1 MERNEEDEIGG
12 MKIIPWENS
21 MSSDN
26 GMPYAAHINGN
37 NDVQTCTDHCRKTA
51 EYAADD
57 LRSIGLGDAAYLAG
71 LLHDMGK
78 FTNEFNTY
86 IHDAVINEKKVKRS
100 VIHSFAGLSYML
112 SNFHDENSLGFDD
125 ISAELIAYAIG
136 SHHGL
141 FDCIDADGQSGFEH
155 RLTKQP
161 EYDDR
166 AKKAFFSCCAT
177 DADVNDLFNRACEEL
192 KTKME
197 AFKEPASGDDEI
209 FFYEGML
216 ARLLSSA
223 VMDGDRKDTAIFMG
237 NHYFEKIISA
247 DDNLWNDALSQLLKY
262 IYGFECETPLQRARR
277 ELSDYCGEQGG
288 KGTGIY
294 RLNLP
299 TGAGKTLSSMR
310 FALEHAR
317 QHNKKRIFY
326 VAPLI
331 SILEQNSQ
339 VIRNAIGR
347 EELVLEHHSNVIN
360 ENGNDEMQALLCETW
375 DAPIVITTMVQF
387 MDSLFSG
394 KTSSVRRMQS
404 LCNSVVIFDEVQS
417 MPNNLLT
424 LFDLAMN
431 FLSYFCDVTVVLC
444 SATEPCLEKAR
455 HPMCI
460 TESLELPE
468 DKIQEYKRL
477 FKRTSICDRGNMK
490 LDEIP
495 DFIKTIIGDTQS
507 ILVVCNKKDEA
518 NFLYHNFFADGWE
531 KCHLSSAMCKAH
543 RSDVL
548 NDLYG
553 KLNENRKVICF
564 STQVI
569 EAGVDISFETVI
581 RLAAGMDSII
591 QSAGRC
597 NRNGEREEP
606 SNVYVIR
613 CSDENLDHLSTIR
626 DAKAATVDLMEE
638 YKNDPKKFDDLA
650 SETAINY
657 YYGSLYRNMDEGYQ
671 DDYVKEKDGKG
682 KVSIYQLLSCND
694 QYCGRGHDLSQYL
707 TRQAFK
713 TAGSLFSVIDQESQ
727 TVIVPYGESGQ
738 NLIAKMCA
746 EENTYDLDSRRM
758 LLEDAKQYV
767 ISIPKYLVSIINEK
781 GGIKTIWEG
790 SVLLLDNEY
799 YNSNFGLNKDGGEEN
814 WSIQI
819 L

>member
-1 MERNEEDEIGG
+1 MEFT
-12 MKIIPWENS
+12 
-21 MSSDN
+21 
-26 GMPYAAHINGN
+26 AHINNGGEI
-37 NDVQTCTDHCRKTA
+37 QTCREHCKNTA
-51 EYAADD
+51 EYASGD
-57 LRSIGLGDAAYLAG
+57 LKSIRLNDAAYLAG

-86 IHDAVINEKKVKRS
+86 IHNAANSKNKVSKS
-100 VIHSFAGLSYML
+100 VIHSFAGVNYML
-112 SNFHDENSLGFDD
+112 SDFHDENRLGFDD

-177 DADVNDLFNRACEEL
+177 DADVKEWFNRACEQL
-192 KTKME
+192 KTKIE
-197 AFKEPASGDDEI
+197 AFEEVTSRGDEI
-209 FFYEGML
+209 LFYEGML

-237 NHYFEKIISA
+237 NHYFKKIVYA
-247 DDNLWNDALSQLLKY
+247 DKDLWSKAFTHLIEY
-262 IYGFECETPLQRARR
+262 IDGFERETPLQIARR
-277 ELSDYCGEQGG
+277 ELSDYCGELGE

-299 TGAGKTLSSMR
+299 TGAGKTLSGMR

-317 QHNKKRIFY
+317 QHNKNRIFY

-331 SILEQNSQ
+331 SILEQNSK

-424 LFDLAMN
+424 MFNLAMN
-431 FLSYFCDVTVVLC
+431 FLSDFCDVTVVLC
-444 SATEPCLEKAR
+444 SATQPCLEKTR
-455 HPMCI
+455 HPMRKI
-460 TESLELPE
+460 ENLKLPE
-468 DKIQEYKRL
+468 DKTQEYKRL
-477 FKRTSICDRGNMK
+477 FKRTNICDRGNMK

-518 NFLYHNFFADGWE
+518 KFLYQNFSADGWE
-531 KCHLSSAMCKAH
+531 KCHLSSSMCKAH

-553 KLNENRKVICF
+553 KLNENSKVICF

-613 CSDENLDHLSTIR
+613 CSDENLNYLSTIR
-626 DAKAATVDLMEE
+626 DAKAATIDLMEE
-638 YKNDPKKFDDLA
+638 YKNDPEKFDDDLA
-650 SETAINY
+650 SDAAIKY

-694 QYCGRGHDLSQYL
+694 QYYRRGHDLSQYI

-738 NLIAKMCA
+738 NLIAEMCA

-758 LLEDAKQYV
+758 LLEEAKQYV
-767 ISIPKYLVSIINEK
+767 ISIPKYLVSMINEK

-799 YNSNFGLNKDGGEEN
+799 YNSSFGLNKDGGEEN

>member
-1 MERNEEDEIGG
+1 MVNPDKTVNSLWAKKEWSFMEFT
-12 MKIIPWENS
+12 
-21 MSSDN
+21 
-26 GMPYAAHINGN
+26 AHINNGGEI
-37 NDVQTCTDHCRKTA
+37 QTCIEHCKNTA

-57 LRSIGLGDAAYLAG
+57 LMSIGLDDAAYLAG

-86 IHDAVINEKKVKRS
+86 IHDAAISKNKVSRS
-100 VIHSFAGLSYML
+100 VIHSFAGVNYML
-112 SNFHDENSLGFDD
+112 SDFHDENRLGFDD

-177 DADVNDLFNRACEEL
+177 DTDVNEWFNRACEQL
-192 KTKME
+192 KTKIE
-197 AFKEPASGDDEI
+197 AFKEVTSRGDEI
-209 FFYEGML
+209 LFYEGML

-237 NHYFEKIISA
+237 NHYFDKIVSV
-247 DDNLWNDALSQLLKY
+247 DSKLWKDALENLTRY
-262 IYGFECETPLQRARR
+262 IDGFECRTPLQIARR
-277 ELSDYCGEQGG
+277 ELSDYCGEQGE

-299 TGAGKTLSSMR
+299 TGAGKTLSGMR

-317 QHNKKRIFY
+317 QHNKNRIFY
-326 VAPLI
+326 VATLI
-331 SILEQNSQ
+331 SILEQNSK

-424 LFDLAMN
+424 MFNLAMN
-431 FLSYFCDVTVVLC
+431 FLSHFCGVTVVLC
-444 SATEPCLEKAR
+444 SATQPCLEKAR
-455 HPMCI
+455 HPMRKI
-460 TESLELPE
+460 ENLKLPE
-468 DKIQEYKRL
+468 DKTQEYRL
-477 FKRTSICDRGNMK
+477 FKRTNIFDRGNMK
-490 LDEIP
+490 IDEIP

-518 NFLYHNFFADGWE
+518 KFLYQNFSADGWE

-543 RSDVL
+543 RSNVL

-553 KLNENRKVICF
+553 KLNENSKVICF

-626 DAKAATVDLMEE
+626 DAKAATIDLMEE
-638 YKNDPKKFDDLA
+638 YKNDPNKFDDDLA
-650 SETAINY
+650 SDAAIKY
-657 YYGSLYRNMDEGYQ
+657 YYSSLYRNMDEGYQ
-671 DDYVKEKDGKG
+671 DDYVREKDGKG
-682 KVSIYQLLSCND
+682 KVSIYQVLSCND
-694 QYCGRGHDLSQYL
+694 QYYRRRHDLSQYI

-758 LLEDAKQYV
+758 LLEEAKQYV
-767 ISIPKYLVSIINEK
+767 ISIPKYLVSMINGK

-799 YNSNFGLNKDGGEEN
+799 YNSSFGLNKDGGEEN

>member
-1 MERNEEDEIGG
+1 MEFT
-12 MKIIPWENS
+12 
-21 MSSDN
+21 
-26 GMPYAAHINGN
+26 AHINDGGEI
-37 NDVQTCTDHCRKTA
+37 QTCTEHCKKTA

-57 LRSIGLGDAAYLAG
+57 LRSIGLNDAAYLAG

-86 IHDAVINEKKVKRS
+86 IHNAAISKNKVSKS
-100 VIHSFAGLSYML
+100 VIHSFAGVNYML
-112 SNFHDENSLGFDD
+112 SDFHDDRLEFDD

-155 RLTKQP
+155 RLKKQP

-177 DADVNDLFNRACEEL
+177 DADVKEWFNRACEQL
-192 KTKME
+192 KTKIE
-197 AFKEPASGDDEI
+197 AFEEVTSRGDEI
-209 FFYEGML
+209 LFYEGML

-237 NHYFEKIISA
+237 NHYFKKIVYA
-247 DDNLWNDALSQLLKY
+247 DKDLWSKAFTHLIEY
-262 IYGFECETPLQRARR
+262 IDGFECETPLQIARR
-277 ELSDYCGEQGG
+277 ELSDYCGELGE

-299 TGAGKTLSSMR
+299 TGAGKTLSGMR

-317 QHNKKRIFY
+317 QHNKNRIFY

-331 SILEQNSQ
+331 SILEQNSK

-417 MPNNLLT
+417 LPNNLLT
-424 LFDLAMN
+424 MFNLAMN
-431 FLSYFCDVTVVLC
+431 FLSDFCGVTVVLC
-444 SATEPCLEKAR
+444 SATQPCLEKAR
-455 HPMCI
+455 HPMRKI
-460 TESLELPE
+460 ENLKLPE
-468 DKIQEYKRL
+468 DKTQEYKRL
-477 FKRTSICDRGNMK
+477 FKRTNICDRGNMK

-518 NFLYHNFFADGWE
+518 KFLYQNFSADGWE

-553 KLNENRKVICF
+553 KLNENSKVICF

-626 DAKAATVDLMEE
+626 DAKAATIDLMEE
-638 YKNDPKKFDDLA
+638 YKNDPNKFDDDLA
-650 SETAINY
+650 SDEAIEY

-694 QYCGRGHDLSQYL
+694 QYYRRGHDLSQYI

-738 NLIAKMCA
+738 NLIAEMCA

-758 LLEDAKQYV
+758 LLEEAKQYV
-767 ISIPKYLVSIINEK
+767 ISIPKYLVSMINEK

-799 YNSNFGLNKDGGEEN
+799 YNSSFGLNKDGGEEN

>member
-1 MERNEEDEIGG
+1 
-12 MKIIPWENS
+12 
-21 MSSDN
+21 MSSNN
-26 GMPYAAHINGN
+26 GMAYAAHINGN
-37 NDVQTCTDHCRKTA
+37 NDVQTCTDHCRMTA
-51 EYAADD
+51 EYASDD

-78 FTNEFNTY
+78 FTNEFNAY
-86 IHDAVINEKKVKRS
+86 IHEAVLNKKKVNRS

-161 EYDDR
+161 EYDNR
-166 AKKAFFSCCAT
+166 AKKAFFNCCST
-177 DADVNDLFNRACEEL
+177 YEDVNDLFNKACKQL

-197 AFKEPASGDDEI
+197 SLKETASGDDEI
-209 FFYEGML
+209 LFYEGML

-247 DDNLWNDALSQLLKY
+247 DKDLWSEALTHLIDY
-262 IYGFECETPLQRARR
+262 INGFERETPLQRARR

-317 QHNKKRIFY
+317 QHNKRRIFY

-331 SILEQNSQ
+331 SILEQNSK

-431 FLSYFCDVTVVLC
+431 FLSNFCDVTVVLC
-444 SATEPCLEKAR
+444 SATQPCLEKAR

-468 DKIQEYKRL
+468 DKVQEYKRL
-477 FKRTSICDRGNMK
+477 FKRTNICDRGNMK

-518 NFLYHNFFADGWE
+518 NFLYQNFYADGWE

-548 NDLYG
+548 NELYG
-553 KLNENRKVICF
+553 KLDENMKVICF

-626 DAKAATVDLMEE
+626 DAKAATIDLMEE
-638 YKNDPKKFDDLA
+638 YKNDPKKFDDDLA
-650 SETAINY
+650 SDEAIKY

-694 QYCGRGHDLSQYL
+694 QYYGRGHDLSQYL

-758 LLEDAKQYV
+758 LLEEAKQYV
-767 ISIPKYLVSIINEK
+767 ISVPKYLVSIINEK

-799 YNSNFGLNKDGGEEN
+799 YNLSFGLNKDGGEEN